1 MYTYIIPKM
10 QENECTT
17 NKWYYSSDTHIHQD
31 WEFTTTTK
39 GMAKN
44 IINNVPYENVP
55 DTFLLLGPNH
65 THAQKTKGGIIRRD
79 ICISTSS
86 FIQFCNSIKQGLYEE
101 LNASK
106 EPIQIH
112 LPTNTYQEI
121 VTRLEAVD
129 VYKTTNP
136 TDEAPIL
143 RSIIAYLLGLY
154 IEQSHLNSKRTS
166 PTWFSDFM
174 H

>member
-1 MYTYIIPKM
+1 MYYNANMYTYIIPKM

-44 IINNVPYENVP
+44 IINDVPYENVP

-65 THAQKTKGGIIRRD
+65 VHAQKTKGEIIRRD

-106 EPIQIH
+106 
-112 LPTNTYQEI
+112 
-121 VTRLEAVD
+121 
-129 VYKTTNP
+129 
-136 TDEAPIL
+136 
-143 RSIIAYLLGLY
+143 
-154 IEQSHLNSKRTS
+154 S
-166 PTWFSDFM
+166 PPY
-174 H
+174 